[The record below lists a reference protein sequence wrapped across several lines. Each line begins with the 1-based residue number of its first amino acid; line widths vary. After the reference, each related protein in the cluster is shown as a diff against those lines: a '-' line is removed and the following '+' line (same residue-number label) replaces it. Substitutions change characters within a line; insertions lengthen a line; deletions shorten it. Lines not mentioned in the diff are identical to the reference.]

1 MTQKALSELFDCG
14 VDNIS
19 IHLKNIY
26 DEKELSEEATV
37 EFFSI
42 VQQEGN
48 RKVTRRVKCYNLD
61 AIIAVGYRVN
71 SKKATRFRQWAT
83 KTLKEYIN
91 KTHKRQQKTGKM
103 TVLLWNSMLYFYR
116 KTKESQRLLCLFFFG
131 EVLLCMRSAVCLES
145 GRL

>member
-1 MTQKALSELFDCG
+1 MGSEHEIILYQTDETRVCVSVYYRDETFWMTQKALSELFDCG

-71 SKKATRFRQWAT
+71 SKRRHDSA
-83 KTLKEYIN
+83 N
-91 KTHKRQQKTGKM
+91 GQQKRLRNILPK
-103 TVLLWNSMLYFYR
+103 VLFSM
-116 KTKESQRLLCLFFFG
+116 
-131 EVLLCMRSAVCLES
+131 MRC
-145 GRL
+145 

>member
-71 SKKATRFRQWAT
+71 SKRRHDSA
-83 KTLKEYIN
+83 N
-91 KTHKRQQKTGKM
+91 GQQKRLRNILSERRVIEFDFPVVTFLISDRI
-103 TVLLWNSMLYFYR
+103 VL
-116 KTKESQRLLCLFFFG
+116 
-131 EVLLCMRSAVCLES
+131 
-145 GRL
+145 